1 MQEVTLE
8 EQQLE
13 PASAPSE
20 ETPEPVQEDPPAE
33 PPQPTTAN
41 LEAAVT
47 ELRATLEQRDA
58 DLAEVKATLEQRD
71 AEAEALRHQLAS
83 ATARYREA
91 LLAAAPEVPE
101 ELVSGTT
108 PEEVEASLSGA
119 RQMVERIRSHI
130 EAQLAEQRVPTG
142 APIRSAPDVS
152 GMSAQEK
159 IAYALA
165 QRDSGS

>member
-1 MQEVTLE
+1 MQETAVE

-13 PASAPSE
+13 PASVAPE
-20 ETPEPVQEDPPAE
+20 EAPEPAQEEQPAE
-33 PPQPTTAN
+33 PPAPSATD
-41 LEAAVT
+41 LEVSLT
-47 ELRATLEQRDA
+47 DLRVTLEERDA
-58 DLAEVKATLEQRD
+58 ELAQVKATLEQRD

-91 LLAAAPEVPE
+91 LLASAPEVPE
-101 ELVSGTT
+101 ELVSGAT
-108 PEEVEASLSGA
+108 PEEVEASLAQA

-142 APIRSAPDVS
+142 APIRSAPDLS

-159 IAYALA
+159 IAYALS
-165 QRDSGS
+165 QREGRT